1 VAGAVFLTMMI
12 MGAHP
17 TSNSTSTNPT
27 KDLEIFYLFR
37 GGGGWVGFEVGLEL
51 RGSGVL
57 F

>member
-1 VAGAVFLTMMI
+1 MAGAVFLTMMI